1 MILLNNSQHFVTLI
15 RYLTI
20 IAIIIG
26 VLILLVE
33 LVKFG
38 LENLKRI
45 YKYKHRFDK
54 KSTAKCYCIDCKCH
68 DNETG
73 RCSSFG
79 EFIADD
85 RFCWKADP
93 RIE

>member
-1 MILLNNSQHFVTLI
+1 MLIEILAIVGAICSIAFIGYALVFAALLS
-15 RYLTI
+15 YLGGFI
-20 IAIIIG
+20 DKA
-26 VLILLVE
+26 
-33 LVKFG
+33 K
-38 LENLKRI
+38 
-45 YKYKHRFDK
+45 YKYRYKHRFDK
-54 KSTAKCYCIDCKCH
+54 PPTAKCYCIDCKYH
-68 DNETG
+68 DNETD

>member
-1 MILLNNSQHFVTLI
+1 MLIEILATIGAICSIAFIGYVLVFAALLL
-15 RYLTI
+15 YLGDFI
-20 IAIIIG
+20 DKA
-26 VLILLVE
+26 
-33 LVKFG
+33 K
-38 LENLKRI
+38 
-45 YKYKHRFDK
+45 YKYRYKHRFDK
-54 KSTAKCYCIDCKCH
+54 PPTAKCYCIDCKHH

>member
-1 MILLNNSQHFVTLI
+1 MIEIL
-15 RYLTI
+15 
-20 IAIIIG
+20 AIIGAICSIAFIG
-26 VLILLVE
+26 YALVFAALLLYLGE
-33 LVKFG
+33 FIDKA
-38 LENLKRI
+38 K
-45 YKYKHRFDK
+45 YKYRYRHRFGK
-54 KSTAKCYCIDCKCH
+54 PPIAKCYCIDCKCH

-93 RIE
+93 RVE